1 MVNKLKVCS
10 HRPMRTDLEPV
21 VWTVSSE
28 RHNVTQHGGPVA
40 RVGTKATTDT
50 VRELW
55 SLLKSYARQETVD
68 PLKSLGRSLG
78 WGLLGA
84 VLVSASVMFLGL
96 AVLRVLQSE
105 TAVFA
110 DRLSWLPYLIV
121 SVLMVAVIGLA
132 LFGISRS
139 AQRRTS
145 GESR

>member
-1 MVNKLKVCS
+1 
-10 HRPMRTDLEPV
+10 
-21 VWTVSSE
+21 
-28 RHNVTQHGGPVA
+28 VA
-40 RVGTKATTDT
+40 KAGTKATTDT

-55 SLLKSYARQETVD
+55 SLLRSYARQETVD

-84 VLVSASVMFLGL
+84 VLMSASLMFGAL

-105 TAVFA
+105 TTVFN

-121 SVLMVAVIGLA
+121 AVLMVAVIGLS

-139 AQRRTS
+139 AQRRNT

>member
-1 MVNKLKVCS
+1 MLGSFDWSGRRDHLANTEQFDVN
-10 HRPMRTDLEPV
+10 E
-21 VWTVSSE
+21 
-28 RHNVTQHGGPVA
+28 HGGPVA
-40 RVGTKATTDT
+40 RAGTKATSVT

-55 SLLKSYARQETVD
+55 SLLKTYARQETVD

-96 AVLRVLQSE
+96 SVLRVLQSE
-105 TAVFA
+105 TAVFN

-121 SVLMVAVIGLA
+121 AVLMVAVIGLA

-139 AQRRTS
+139 AQRRNTGAS
-145 GESR
+145 Q

>member
-1 MVNKLKVCS
+1 
-10 HRPMRTDLEPV
+10 
-21 VWTVSSE
+21 
-28 RHNVTQHGGPVA
+28 VA

-84 VLVSASVMFLGL
+84 ILVSASVMFLGL
-96 AVLRVLQSE
+96 SVLRVLQSE
-105 TAVFA
+105 TTVFA

-121 SVLMVAVIGLA
+121 AVLMLAVIGLA

>member
-1 MVNKLKVCS
+1 M
-10 HRPMRTDLEPV
+10 
-21 VWTVSSE
+21 
-28 RHNVTQHGGPVA
+28 A
-40 RVGTKATTDT
+40 RAGTKATSVT

-55 SLLKSYARQETVD
+55 SLLKTYARQETVD

-96 AVLRVLQSE
+96 SVLRVLQSE
-105 TAVFA
+105 TAVFN

-121 SVLMVAVIGLA
+121 AVLMVAVIGLA

-139 AQRRTS
+139 AQRRNTGAS
-145 GESR
+145 Q